1 MDLDDTEELVVCS
14 KSVKAVFEAW
24 DKVLSI
30 EERVY
35 PNLVRLF
42 YSNM

>member
-1 MDLDDTEELVVCS
+1 MDLDDIEELVVCS
-14 KSVKAVFEAW
+14 KSVKAVLEAW

-30 EERVY
+30 DERVY
-35 PNLVRLF
+35 HNLVRVF